1 MSIEFVN
8 GNKLQLLMNGSAY
21 FPALEAAFDAAQ
33 SEIYLETY
41 IFADD
46 DTGRRIAAA
55 LVRAAGRGVSVHVL
69 VDGFGSKGMFAQTR
83 ALLDAANI
91 EVLIFGP
98 KTSPLTLRR
107 NRLRRL
113 HRKLVVVDARVA
125 FVGGIN
131 VIDDMHTPRHTPPRY
146 DYAVRI
152 EGPLLASILE
162 QSERLWHRVAWA
174 SLRRSAQRRIAAST
188 AAQGDQRAALA
199 VRDNLS
205 HRSDIEDA
213 YLDAIAEAREEIIIA
228 NAYFFPGAR
237 FRHALRAA
245 ARRGVRVKLLLQ
257 GRIEYMLL
265 HYASRALYGS
275 LLDAGVEIYEYHKSF
290 LHAKVAVIDQ
300 RWATVGSSNIDPF
313 SLMLAREANIV
324 IDDAA
329 FSQELRLSLHDH
341 MQDGAMVV
349 AKNAWRG
356 QPLWRRA
363 LIWSAYGCA
372 RVLMGLVGY
381 GGKHYGS
388 SERLG
393 RSPL

>member
-1 MSIEFVN
+1 MTARFVE
-8 GNKLQLLMNGSAY
+8 GNKLQLLMNGTAY

-55 LVRAAGRGVSVHVL
+55 LVRAAGRGVIVHVL
-69 VDGFGSKGMFAQTR
+69 VDGFGSKGTFEQTR
-83 ALLDAANI
+83 RLLSAANI

-152 EGPLLASILE
+152 EGPLVADVLQQAA
-162 QSERLWHRVAWA
+162 RLWHRVAWA
-174 SLRRSAQRRIAAST
+174 SLRRSLQRHQTVST
-188 AAQGDQRAALA
+188 EVKGHQRAALV

-213 YLDAIAEAREEIIIA
+213 YLAAIAEAREEVIIA

-245 ARRGVRVKLLLQ
+245 ARRGVRVVLLLQ
-257 GRIEYMLL
+257 GRVEYMLL

-290 LHAKVAVIDQ
+290 LHAKVAVIDR

-313 SLMLAREANIV
+313 SLMLAREANLLV
-324 IDDAA
+324 DDAA
-329 FSQELRLSLHDH
+329 FSEELRLSLLEH
-341 MQDGAMVV
+341 MRDGAIVV
-349 AKNAWRG
+349 AKSAWHQ

-363 LIWSAYGCA
+363 IIWSAYGCA
-372 RVLMGLVGY
+372 RLLMGLVGY
-381 GGKHYGS
+381 GGK
-388 SERLG
+388 R
-393 RSPL
+393 

>member
-1 MSIEFVN
+1 MTLDFVG
-8 GNKLQLLMNGSAY
+8 GNKLQLLTNGRAY
-21 FPALEAAFDAAQ
+21 FPALQQAIDAAQ

-46 DTGRRIAAA
+46 DAGRRIAAA
-55 LVRAAGRGVSVHVL
+55 LVRAAGRGVTVHVL
-69 VDGFGSKGMFAQTR
+69 IDGFGSKGMFEQIRRMLSAS
-83 ALLDAANI
+83 NI

-113 HRKLVVVDARVA
+113 HRKLVAVDARVA

-152 EGPLLASILE
+152 EGPLVENVLE
-162 QSERLWHRVAWA
+162 QAERLWRRVAWA
-174 SLRRSAQRRIAAST
+174 SLKRGLERHAPVDAAEHGT
-188 AAQGDQRAALA
+188 QHALLV
-199 VRDNLS
+199 VRDNFR

-213 YLDAIAEAREEIIIA
+213 YLDAIRGAHKEVIIA

-237 FRHALRAA
+237 FRQALRAA
-245 ARRGVRVKLLLQ
+245 ARRGVRVVLLLQ
-257 GRIEYMLL
+257 GKVEYVLL

-290 LHAKVAVIDQ
+290 LHAKVAVIDR

-324 IDDAA
+324 VDDLHFA
-329 FSQELRLSLHDH
+329 QELRRSLLDH
-341 MQDGAMVV
+341 MKSGAKVV
-349 AKNAWRG
+349 AKRTWHR
-356 QPLWRRA
+356 QPLWRRT
-363 LIWSAYGCA
+363 LIWGAYGCA
-372 RVLMGLVGY
+372 RLLMGVAGY
-381 GGKHYGS
+381 GGKH
-388 SERLG
+388 
-393 RSPL
+393 

>member
-1 MSIEFVN
+1 MSFEFVS
-8 GNKLQLLMNGSAY
+8 GNKLQLLMNGTAY

-55 LVRAAGRGVSVHVL
+55 LVRAAGRGVIVHVL
-69 VDGFGSKGMFAQTR
+69 VDGFGSKGTFEQTR
-83 ALLDAANI
+83 RLLSAANI

-152 EGPLLASILE
+152 EGPLIASVL
-162 QSERLWHRVAWA
+162 QQAARLWHRVAWA
-174 SLRRSAQRRIAAST
+174 SLRRSLQRHQRAST
-188 AAQGDQRAALA
+188 EVQGHQRAALV

-205 HRSDIEDA
+205 HRADIEDA
-213 YLDAIAEAREEIIIA
+213 YLAAIGEAREEVIIA

-245 ARRGVRVKLLLQ
+245 ARRGVRVVLLLQ
-257 GRIEYMLL
+257 GRVEYMLL
-265 HYASRALYGS
+265 HYASRALYGT

-290 LHAKVAVIDQ
+290 LHAKVAVIDR

-313 SLMLAREANIV
+313 SLMLAREANLV
-324 IDDAA
+324 VDDAA
-329 FSQELRLSLHDH
+329 FSEELRLSLNDH
-341 MQDGAMVV
+341 MRDGAMVV
-349 AKNAWRG
+349 AKSAWHQ
-356 QPLWRRA
+356 QPMWRRA
-363 LIWSAYGCA
+363 IIWGAYGCA
-372 RVLMGLVGY
+372 RLLMGLVGY
-381 GGKHYGS
+381 GGK
-388 SERLG
+388 R
-393 RSPL
+393 

>member
-1 MSIEFVN
+1 MTLEFVG
-8 GNKLQLLMNGSAY
+8 GNKLQLLVNGGAY
-21 FPALEAAFDAAQ
+21 FPALQQAFDAAQ

-41 IFADD
+41 IFNDD
-46 DTGRRIAAA
+46 DTGRLIAAA
-55 LVRAAGRGVSVHVL
+55 LVRAAGRGVQVHVL
-69 VDGFGSKGMFAQTR
+69 VDGFGSKGIFEQTR
-83 ALLDAANI
+83 QLLSAANI

-131 VIDDMHTPRHTPPRY
+131 IIDDMHTPRHTPPRY

-152 EGPLLASILE
+152 EGPLIASVLD
-162 QSERLWHRVAWA
+162 QAERLWHRVAWA
-174 SLRRSAQRRIAAST
+174 SLRRSAQRHPPVVADVR
-188 AAQGDQRAALA
+188 GNQRAALV
-199 VRDNLS
+199 VRDNVS

-213 YLDAIAEAREEIIIA
+213 YLAAIAEARKEVIIA
-228 NAYFFPGAR
+228 NAYFLPGAR
-237 FRHALRAA
+237 FRHALRKA
-245 ARRGVRVKLLLQ
+245 ARRGVRVVLLLQ
-257 GRIEYMLL
+257 GRVEYVLL
-265 HYASRALYGS
+265 HYATRALYGS

-313 SLMLAREANIV
+313 SLMLAREANIAV
-324 IDDAA
+324 DDAP
-329 FSQELRLSLHDH
+329 FSQELRRSLHDH

-349 AKNAWRG
+349 AKRAWHR

-363 LIWSAYGCA
+363 LIWSAYSCA
-372 RVLMGLVGY
+372 RLLMGLIGY
-381 GGKHYGS
+381 GAK
-388 SERLG
+388 R
-393 RSPL
+393 

>member
-1 MSIEFVN
+1 MTLEFSG

-21 FPALEAAFDAAQ
+21 FPALQQAFDAAQ

-46 DTGRRIAAA
+46 DTGRLIAAA
-55 LVRAAGRGVSVHVL
+55 LVRAAGRGVRVHVL
-69 VDGFGSKGMFAQTR
+69 VDGFGSKGMFEQTR
-83 ALLDAANI
+83 KLLSAGNI

-131 VIDDMHTPRHTPPRY
+131 IIDDMHTPRHTPPRY
-146 DYAVRI
+146 DYAVSI
-152 EGPLLASILE
+152 EGPLIASVLD
-162 QSERLWHRVAWA
+162 QTAHLWHRVAWA
-174 SLRRSAQRRIAAST
+174 SLRRSAQRHLAVSAAVH
-188 AAQGDQRAALA
+188 GNQRAVLV
-199 VRDNLS
+199 VRDNLR

-213 YLDAIAEAREEIIIA
+213 YLAAIAGAREEIIIA

-237 FRHALRAA
+237 FRHALRGAA
-245 ARRGVRVKLLLQ
+245 ERGVRVVLLLQ
-257 GRIEYMLL
+257 GQIEYVLL
-265 HYASRALYGS
+265 HYATRALYGS

-324 IDDAA
+324 VDDAP
-329 FSQELRLSLHDH
+329 FSQELRRSLHDH

-349 AKNAWRG
+349 AKSAWHR

-372 RVLMGLVGY
+372 RLLLGLVGY
-381 GGKHYGS
+381 GGKQ
-388 SERLG
+388 
-393 RSPL
+393 